1 VEIDQLRS
9 ARAPRLPDELPV
21 VPIVVL
27 SVLVPEFMELLL
39 PELVELL
46 PEFMELLPE
55 FVELLRLAS
64 LPAPSVPVVEPA
76 EVDPVGLD
84 EVPVPVALREVLP
97 VVELVEPAF
106 MPVLPFVP
114 GPAPPAEVPPV
125 PCAMATPPRARAAAA
140 TRVERVYLVAFI

>member
-1 VEIDQLRS
+1 
-9 ARAPRLPDELPV
+9 LPEELPV

-27 SVLVPEFMELLL
+27 SVLVPEFMEL
-39 PELVELL
+39 LL

-76 EVDPVGLD
+76 EVEPVGLD